1 MSFPTGWLL
10 AALSGPT
17 LACSSSS
24 TGPSTGNGGGG
35 AVGTVTVGNISAKAD
50 TTAPG
55 TRPSTRSP
63 WARRDVDLDQYRINS
78 SQR

>member
-10 AALSGPT
+10 AALAGLT

-35 AVGTVTVGNISAKAD
+35 GAVGTVTVGNIFFQSGHN
-50 TTAPG
+50 APG
-55 TRPSTRSP
+55 TRRSTRSP
-63 WARRDVDLDQYRINS
+63 RGRP
-78 SQR
+78 